1 MRVVIA
7 GGHGKIALHLER
19 LLSAR
24 GDQPVGLIR
33 NPEQADDLRE
43 AGAEP
48 VVLDLEHTTA
58 EEVAKS
64 LDGADAA
71 VFAAGAGPG
80 SGNARKDT
88 VDRAASA
95 LFAQAAQLAGVR
107 RFVQIG
113 SINVERADDPSVDE
127 TFRVY
132 LKAKAAAEDDL
143 RARDLDWTILR
154 PGGLLDSPGNGLVR
168 LAEPNIPVGQVP
180 REDVAAVLVGLLDNE
195 HTIGLT
201 LELTR
206 GETPVEI
213 AIGQLP
219 STRSR

>member
-19 LLSAR
+19 LLATR
-24 GDQPVGLIR
+24 GDEPVGLIR
-33 NPEQADDLRE
+33 NPEQAGDLRA

-48 VVLDLEHTTA
+48 VTVDLEHTTA
-58 EEVAKS
+58 EDVSAV
-64 LDGADAA
+64 LDGADAV

-80 SGNARKDT
+80 SGDARKDS
-88 VDRAASA
+88 VDRGASA

-113 SINVERADDPSVDE
+113 SMGMGRLADPALDE

-143 RARDLDWTILR
+143 RDRDLDWTILR
-154 PGGLLDSPGNGLVR
+154 PGGLVDTPGTGLVR
-168 LAEPNIPVGQVP
+168 LAEPSVPAGRVP
-180 REDVAAVLVGLLDNE
+180 RADVAAVLVGLLGDDN
-195 HTIGLT
+195 TIGLT
-201 LELTR
+201 LELTS

-213 AIGQLP
+213 AIAQLS

>member
-19 LLSAR
+19 LLASR
-24 GDQPVGLIR
+24 GHTPVGLIR
-33 NPEQADDLRE
+33 NPEQAGDLRD

-48 VVLDLEHTTA
+48 VSVDLERTTA
-58 EEVAKS
+58 EDVSSVLA
-64 LDGADAA
+64 GADAV

-113 SINVERADDPSVDE
+113 SMGIDRMDDPAVDE

-132 LKAKAAAEDDL
+132 LRAKAAAEEDL
-143 RARDLDWTILR
+143 RGRDLDWTILR
-154 PGGLLDSPGNGLVR
+154 PGGLLDTPGTGLVR
-168 LAEPNIPVGQVP
+168 LGEPGVPAGRVP
-180 REDVAAVLVGLLDNE
+180 REDVAAVLVGLLDDDN
-195 HTIGLT
+195 TIGLT
-201 LELTR
+201 LELTG

-213 AIGQLP
+213 AIAQLS